1 MPKLD
6 WIRSVLI
13 IGSGPIVIGQA
24 AEFDYSGSQ
33 ASIALREEGIR
44 TIVVNSNPATIQTD
58 FEVADVVYIEPL
70 VPEVVA
76 EILRKERPDA
86 ILPTM
91 GGQTGLN
98 IAVRLQEMGVLD
110 ELGVKVIGTP
120 VNAIRRAEDRR
131 LFHELVRSIGERIPR
146 SIEVGSFE
154 EAVYMV
160 RELGGFPV
168 LCRASY
174 ALGGTGSGVA
184 WNVEDLRRLVTTG
197 LMVSM
202 NRKVAI
208 DEYLEGWKEYELE
221 IVRDSADNCIA
232 VCPMENVDPLGI
244 HTGESIVV
252 APAQTLTDE
261 EYQVLRRVAFKV
273 VRAIGVV
280 GACNIQFA
288 VNPESFEYAVIE
300 VNPRVSR
307 SSALASKATGYPIA
321 RVAAKIALGYTLD
334 EIRNKVVGTVTAAME
349 PTVDYVVVKIPRWP
363 VDVFE
368 TMDPVIGTMMKSTGE
383 AMGIGRTFEEALQ
396 KAICSLEIGMYGLYS
411 EDSWPLE
418 RVRELLARPTWER
431 VFAIRRAFLLGMT
444 VDEVHA
450 LTKIDRWFLNGI
462 KRIVEMEQRLKR
474 TSIEDPEF
482 PKLLREA
489 KRMSFTDHR
498 IAKLMGLTEDEV
510 RNLRKRLGVLPVFK
524 MVDTCAGEFE
534 AVTPYYYSTY
544 EDADESRAETGKRR
558 VLIIGSG
565 PIRIGQ
571 GIEFDYCSV
580 HAALALKEEGLEP
593 VIVNNNPETV
603 STDFDISARLY
614 FEPITFEH
622 VMNVIERERPEGVIL
637 QLGGQT
643 PLKLAKRLEAAGVRV
658 LGTSPE
664 SIDVTEDRERFRSFL
679 ERLGIPQ
686 PPGAALRSVQVEAA
700 VEVAEAIGYPVLIRP
715 SYVLGGR
722 AMGVVWSEQELRDLV
737 EDAIGVSE
745 ERPVLI
751 DKYLHPAIEVD
762 VDALSDGEDVLV
774 CGLLEHIEL
783 AGVHSGDA
791 AMVIPAVSLS
801 EKAMERIKEYTK
813 RIALE
818 LKVVGLINV
827 QFAVMGDE
835 AYVLEVN
842 ARASR
847 TVPFLSKVINVP
859 MAKVATKLMLGRK
872 LRHLGLMSE
881 IVPPFVAVKES
892 VFSFTKLPGVDPVL
906 EPRMKSTGEC
916 MGIGRCFEE
925 AYWKAELAANNPI
938 PGAGSVLVVADIR
951 TSDEAKY
958 IISELRS
965 LGFEVLLSLEEEG
978 GTRSLEEMTDG
989 SIDGSSW
996 RDEVDAAVALR
1007 SSGVGMVIDLTGR
1020 RRGADVMGYWLR
1032 RGAVITGIPYVTTYQ
1047 GASAAL
1053 RTVRWLRSERPEFRS
1068 LNELHSLA
1076 AGQRVERL
1084 RAGSD

>member
-1 MPKLD
+1 MPKMD

-33 ASIALREEGIR
+33 ASIALREEGVR

-98 IAVRLQEMGVLD
+98 VAVKLHEMGVLD

-120 VNAIRRAEDRR
+120 IDAIRRAEDRR
-131 LFHELVRSIGERIPR
+131 LFHEIVRSVGERIPR

-154 EAVYMV
+154 EAVDAV

-184 WNVEDLRRLVTTG
+184 RNVDDLRRLVNAG

-202 NRKVAI
+202 NGKVAI
-208 DEYLEGWKEYELE
+208 DEYLDGWKEYELE
-221 IVRDSADNCIA
+221 IVRDSADNCIS

-244 HTGESIVV
+244 HTGDSIVV

-261 EYQVLRRVAFKV
+261 EYQVLRRAAFKV

-280 GACNIQFA
+280 GACNVQFA

-334 EIRNKVVGTVTAAME
+334 EIKNKVVGTVTAAME

-396 KAICSLEIGMYGLYS
+396 KAICSLEIGRYGLYS
-411 EDSWPLE
+411 EDNWTPE
-418 RVRELLARPTWER
+418 EVRELLVTPTWER
-431 VFAIRRAFLLGMT
+431 IFAIRRAFLLGMT

-462 KRIVEMEQRLKR
+462 KRIVETEQRLR
-474 TSIEDPEF
+474 RASVEDPEF
-482 PKLLREA
+482 PELLREA
-489 KRMSFTDHR
+489 KRMGFTDYQIGR
-498 IAKLMGLTEDEV
+498 LMGLTEKEV
-510 RNLRKRLGVLPVFK
+510 RELRKKFKVLPVFK
-524 MVDTCAGEFE
+524 TVDTCAGEFE

-544 EDADESRAETGKRR
+544 EDEDESRAETGRRR
-558 VLIIGSG
+558 VLIVGSG

-580 HAALALKEEGLEP
+580 HAALALREEGIEP

-603 STDFDISARLY
+603 STDFDVSARLY

-622 VMNVIERERPEGVIL
+622 VMNVIERERPDGVIL

-643 PLKLAKRLEAAGVRV
+643 PLKLAKPLEAEGVRV

-664 SIDVTEDRERFRSFL
+664 SIDITEDRERFRSFL
-679 ERLGIPQ
+679 EGLGIPQ
-686 PPGAALRSVQVEAA
+686 PPGAAVRSVQEA
-700 VEVAEAIGYPVLIRP
+700 VEVAEAIGYPVLVRP

-722 AMGVVWSEQELRDLV
+722 AMGVVWSEEELRELL
-737 EDAIGVSE
+737 EDAMGVSE
-745 ERPVLI
+745 GRPVLI
-751 DKYLHPAIEVD
+751 DKYLYPAIEVD

-791 AMVIPAVSLS
+791 AMVTPPISLS
-801 EKAMERIKEYTK
+801 QKAIERIKDYTK

-835 AYVLEVN
+835 VYVLEVN

-847 TVPFLSKVINVP
+847 TVPFLSKAINLP
-859 MAKVATKLMLGRK
+859 MSKVAVKLMLGKK
-872 LRHLGLMSE
+872 LRDLGLTAE
-881 IVPPFVAVKES
+881 IAPPFVAVKES
-892 VFSFTKLPGVDPVL
+892 VFSFAKLPGVDPVL
-906 EPRMKSTGEC
+906 EPKMKSTGEC
-916 MGIGRCFEE
+916 MGIGRSFEE

-938 PGAGSVLVVADIR
+938 PDCGRILVAADPM
-951 TSDEAKY
+951 TLDEAQFVL
-958 IISELRS
+958 SELRS
-965 LGFEVLLSLEEEG
+965 LGFEVLLLLETG
-978 GTRSLEEMTDG
+978 GDVRSLEKVAEG

-996 RDEVDAAVALR
+996 RDEVDAAVALKTA
-1007 SSGVGMVIDLTGR
+1007 GVGMVIDLR
-1020 RRGADVMGYWLR
+1020 RRRKGSDVLGYRLR
-1032 RGAVITGIPYVTTYQ
+1032 RGSVITGIPYVTTYQ
-1047 GASAAL
+1047 GASAMLMVA
-1053 RTVRWLRSERPEFRS
+1053 RWIRSERPEFRS
-1068 LNELHSLA
+1068 LNELYSFT
-1076 AGQRVERL
+1076 AGIGALSGRSER
-1084 RAGSD
+1084 A

>member
-1 MPKLD
+1 MPKLE
-6 WIRSVLI
+6 WVRSVLV

-33 ASIALREEGIR
+33 ACIALREEGVR

-70 VPEVVA
+70 TPEVVA
-76 EILRKERPDA
+76 EILRRERPDA

-98 IAVRLQEMGVLD
+98 IAVKLHDMGVLD

-120 VNAIRRAEDRR
+120 IEAIRRAEDRK
-131 LFHELVRSIGERIPR
+131 LFHDLVRSIGERIPR
-146 SIEVGSFE
+146 SVEVGSLE
-154 EAVYMV
+154 EAVDAV
-160 RELGGFPV
+160 RKLGGFPV
-168 LCRASY
+168 LCRPSY

-184 WNVEDLRRLVTTG
+184 WNLDDLRRLVNVG

-202 NRKVAI
+202 NRRVAI
-208 DEYLEGWKEYELE
+208 DEYLDGWKEYELE
-221 IVRDSADNCIA
+221 IIRDSADNCIS

-261 EYQVLRRVAFKV
+261 EYQTLRRAAFKV

-288 VNPESFEYAVIE
+288 VNPEKFEYAVIE

-321 RVAAKIALGYTLD
+321 RVAAKVALGYTLD
-334 EIRNKVVGTVTAAME
+334 EIKNKVVGTVTAAME

-396 KAICSLEIGMYGLYS
+396 KAICSLEIGRYGLYS
-411 EDSWPLE
+411 EDDWPHE
-418 RVRELLARPTWER
+418 KVRELLVRPTWER
-431 VFAIRRAFLLGMT
+431 VFAIRRAFLLGMM

-462 KRIVEMEQRLKR
+462 KRIVEMERRLR
-474 TSIEDPEF
+474 RASVEDPEF
-482 PKLLREA
+482 PELLREA
-489 KRMSFTDHR
+489 KRMGFTDYQ
-498 IAKLMGLTEDEV
+498 IGKLMGLTEDEV
-510 RNLRKRLGVLPVFK
+510 RELRKRLKVLPVFK
-524 MVDTCAGEFE
+524 TVDTCAGEFE

-544 EDADESRAETGKRR
+544 EEVDESKADTDKRR
-558 VLIIGSG
+558 VLIVGSG

-580 HAALALKEEGLEP
+580 HAALALREEGVEP

-603 STDFDISARLY
+603 STDFDVSARLY

-664 SIDVTEDRERFRSFL
+664 SIDITEDRERFRRFL
-679 ERLGIPQ
+679 EKLGIPQ
-686 PPGAALRSVQVEAA
+686 PPGATVRSVQEA
-700 VEVAEAIGYPVLIRP
+700 VEVADAIGYPVLVRP

-722 AMGVVWSEQELRDLV
+722 AMGVVWSEQELKKLV
-737 EDAIGVSE
+737 EEAIGASE

-774 CGLLEHIEL
+774 CGFLEHIEL

-791 AMVIPAVSLS
+791 AMVIPPVSLS
-801 EKAMERIKEYTK
+801 EKAIERMREYTK

-835 AYVLEVN
+835 VYVLEVN

-847 TVPFLSKVINVP
+847 TVPFLSKAINVP
-859 MAKVATKLMLGRK
+859 MAKAATKLMLGRK
-872 LRHLGLMSE
+872 LRELGLTSE
-881 IVPPFVAVKES
+881 VIPPFFAVKES
-892 VFSFTKLPGVDPVL
+892 VFSFAKLPGVDPVL

-938 PGAGSVLVVADIR
+938 PEAGSVLVATDPM
-951 TSDEAKY
+951 TSDEAQY
-958 IISELRS
+958 IVSELSS
-965 LGFEVLLSLEEEG
+965 LGFKVRLLLGEG
-978 GTRSLEEMTDG
+978 EGTRSLEEMVDG
-989 SIDGSSW
+989 SVDGSSW

-1007 SSGVGMVIDLTGR
+1007 SAGIGMVIDLRGGR
-1020 RRGADVMGYWLR
+1020 RRSDVFGYKLR
-1032 RGAVITGIPYVTTYQ
+1032 RGAVITGIPYVTTYH

-1053 RTVRWLRSERPEFRS
+1053 RTLRWLRSTGPEFRS

-1076 AGQRVERL
+1076 VGQRVART
-1084 RAGSD
+1084 RVWSG